1 MIAQLYKIKE
11 ALFLLG
17 IMTLPVYQTINH
29 WFFGGFLGIS
39 LLILIFDRSALE
51 SLTKQWLVIIVVSA
65 LFFLKVIGIFN
76 AVTYDYGVNESV
88 RALPFLIYPIAI
100 LSFRWTND
108 SFKIFERKVFYAL
121 TIGCI
126 ITAIICWGNVL
137 ISLNANDIPANRFF
151 GWKKSGIHLTK
162 VLDMHPPY
170 LGMLIVGSII
180 FLFKEVFFNK
190 LISLKLKWINS
201 ILALFLFIFL
211 FNITARNIMFFLMLL
226 SIGFLVYKKYW
237 KLILIPVIAFVVLN
251 LIIINHPSKYYRI
264 KMYEMI
270 GLTKSDNVDR
280 RFSRLEASFEVFK
293 TSPIFGV
300 GMGNDHEL
308 RVNQYEKMNDQIAAN
323 KRLNSHNQ
331 LFEYLVS
338 FGLIGALIF
347 IAVNLFLIRFLYRNG
362 QYFYLILLCSVLM
375 ATLTESTFE
384 RVLGIQ
390 YFSIIAAMAALAIAS
405 NKTENKKDH

>member
-11 ALFLLG
+11 VLFLLG